1 MSISIDECIEL
12 SVEAQGAQFKVIVSK
27 DVSYDQLHT
36 GLFFLLQEVT
46 RLCQDQEQGVTG
58 LRKPG
63 ELSESEWD
71 YYISTR

>member
-36 GLFFLLQEVT
+36 GLFFLLQEVA
-46 RLCQDQEQGVTG
+46 RMCEEQEQGATST
-58 LRKPG
+58 RKPG
-63 ELSESEWD
+63 ELTESEWD
-71 YYISTR
+71 FYISTR